1 MAADA
6 SFDGEIESSNRKGS
20 PTPLF
25 NTVNEDEIMERSR
38 VDSEVSVILGGY
50 VRETVFTALP
60 ARVARDIALR
70 ASIRLDRTGLVSG
83 QLGFGSC
90 AFSDVSPGDASSSS
104 CERRPIHRN
113 RCERAPP
120 YYVRLVAA
128 RLRLKDRAELAG
140 HVKALRIEGTEAETD
155 CERLGTDC

>member
-1 MAADA
+1 
-6 SFDGEIESSNRKGS
+6 
-20 PTPLF
+20 
-25 NTVNEDEIMERSR
+25 
-38 VDSEVSVILGGY
+38 
-50 VRETVFTALP
+50 VFTALP
-60 ARVARDIALR
+60 ARVAREIALR
-70 ASIRLDRTGLVSG
+70 ASIRLSRTGLVSG
-83 QLGFGSC
+83 RLGFVRQLRVLVPLGEHARPTSQPTDC
-90 AFSDVSPGDASSSS
+90 RDVSPGHASSSS
-104 CERRPIHRN
+104 CETRPIHRN